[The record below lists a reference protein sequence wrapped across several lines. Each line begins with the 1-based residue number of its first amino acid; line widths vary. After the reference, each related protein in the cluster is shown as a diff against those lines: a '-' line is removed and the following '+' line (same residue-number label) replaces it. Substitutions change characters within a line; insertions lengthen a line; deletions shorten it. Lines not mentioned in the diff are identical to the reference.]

1 MSKRIALVVA
11 LALATGTAFA
21 VQETFTDAGALDCS
35 HVKVCLQDTSD
46 QLFTLRFKPAYP
58 WSAPSSTGFDVREK
72 AVEVHNAN
80 GGLLDLSIMSVSLTG
95 SSAYNGAQ
103 FIGAIRLDVQ
113 DAAGTWTTAS
123 QWSSWIG
130 SPTGIYVIFD
140 GRNPQ
145 SPWVQGVRAVR
156 LTGVN
161 GTTAFRL
168 GMMNLTPH

>member
-1 MSKRIALVVA
+1 MFGK
-11 LALATGTAFA
+11 LALAAALASTTGAASA

-35 HVKVCLQDTSD
+35 RVQVCVQDTTD
-46 QLFTLRFKPAYP
+46 QLFALRFKPAYP
-58 WSAPSSTGFDVREK
+58 WSAPSPSGFDVREQGI
-72 AVEVHNAN
+72 EVRNAN
-80 GGLLDLSIMSVSLTG
+80 GGLLDLNIMSVALTG
-95 SSAYNGAQ
+95 STAYNGMQ

-156 LTGVN
+156 LVGVN
-161 GTTAFRL
+161 GTSAFRL

>member
-1 MSKRIALVVA
+1 MWKR
-11 LALATGTAFA
+11 LALAAALAFGAGAASA

-35 HVKVCLQDTSD
+35 RVQVCLQDTGD

-58 WSAPSSTGFDVREK
+58 WSAPSPTGFDVREK
-72 AVEVHNAN
+72 AVEVRNAN
-80 GGLLDLSIMSVSLTG
+80 GGLFDLNIMSVSLTG
-95 SSAYNGAQ
+95 SSAYNGTQ

-113 DAAGTWTTAS
+113 DAGGAWTTAS

-130 SPTGIYVIFD
+130 SPAGIYVIFD

-145 SPWVQGVRAVR
+145 SPWVRGVRALR
-156 LTGVN
+156 LVGAN

-168 GMMNLTPH
+168 GMMNLTPY